1 MCVLHMVHM
10 DAFFSQYVYLIPR
23 SVSGKAITAV
33 RVCRTCFIHASH
45 LRNKLKDF
53 LCVCKPKAFFSGAVN
68 HRDDFSTHRV
78 CVQKFS

>member
-10 DAFFSQYVYLIPR
+10 DGFFSQYVYLNPR
-23 SVSGKAITAV
+23 GVSGKAITAV
-33 RVCRTCFIHASH
+33 RVCRTCFIHTSH

-53 LCVCKPKAFFSGAVN
+53 LCMRKPKAFFSGAVN